1 MNIDATDAIVGRLSA
16 KVAKTLL
23 EGESVVIV
31 NAERA
36 VFSGNPVKVVRVYAR
51 RREMTDKADPSL
63 AAKWP
68 RRPDLFLRRII
79 RGMLPK
85 RHYRQTKALGLLRIH
100 MGVPDGVDG
109 AKPFSD
115 TAAQLS
121 GSTISV
127 RDVCA
132 HLGWKN
138 PLEAKVSVK

>member
-16 KVAKTLL
+16 FVAKRLL
-23 EGESVVIV
+23 EGEAIVIV
-31 NAERA
+31 NAEKA
-36 VFSGNPVKVVRVYAR
+36 VFSGNPRNVVRVYAR

-63 AAKWP
+63 GAKWP

-100 MGVPDGVDG
+100 MGAGDVKD
-109 AKPFSD
+109 AQAYSQ
-115 TAAQLS
+115 TSAQLS
-121 GSTISV
+121 RPAISI

-132 HLGWKN
+132 ELGWKN
-138 PLEAKVSVK
+138 PLEAK